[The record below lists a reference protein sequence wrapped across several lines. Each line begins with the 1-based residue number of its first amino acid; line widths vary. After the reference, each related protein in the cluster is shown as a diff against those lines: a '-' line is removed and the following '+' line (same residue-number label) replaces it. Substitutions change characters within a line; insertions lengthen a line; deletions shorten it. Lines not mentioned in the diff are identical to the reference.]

1 MHSVLYQSMKLWNLI
16 SVIQMVIDARIQV
29 MWIGA
34 GIQWKKGV
42 LVSPNALSLQVHDIV
57 ESNFQ
62 DSDGVV
68 LKIQVMRRV
77 ASLTRQN
84 SFFVDKYL
92 ICQWFCTFN
101 C

>member
-1 MHSVLYQSMKLWNLI
+1 MESNFCDSDGSRRANSGHVERCRYPME
-16 SVIQMVIDARIQV
+16 
-29 MWIGA
+29 
-34 GIQWKKGV
+34 KGV